1 MNTLTNEMKH
11 RRSLTWFSGDFVKP
25 QRWVTSEIMKILNT
39 PGNYTRNDCPEFT
52 YTVTEMPET
61 KKIIKTSSILR
72 KSEKY
77 KLYYQINMQLNVIM
91 SNNLKQIWQ
100 LFEGLGVEGE
110 REKKRCLTK
119 QQHHNDRGN
128 VTLGKTLT
136 KKFDKEWKWVIN
148 H

>member
-1 MNTLTNEMKH
+1 M
-11 RRSLTWFSGDFVKP
+11 
-25 QRWVTSEIMKILNT
+25 
-39 PGNYTRNDCPEFT
+39 
-52 YTVTEMPET
+52 
-61 KKIIKTSSILR
+61 R

-91 SNNLKQIWQ
+91 SNNLKQSWQ

-136 KKFDKEWKWVIN
+136 KKFDKEWK
-148 H
+148 

>member
-1 MNTLTNEMKH
+1 MIAQSLHTL
-11 RRSLTWFSGDFVKP
+11 SL
-25 QRWVTSEIMKILNT
+25 
-39 PGNYTRNDCPEFT
+39 
-52 YTVTEMPET
+52 TEMPET
-61 KKIIKTSSILR
+61 QKIIKTSSILG

-136 KKFDKEWKWVIN
+136 KKFDKEWK
-148 H
+148 

>member
-39 PGNYTRNDCPEFT
+39 PGNYTRNVQSLHT
-52 YTVTEMPET
+52 LSLTEMPET
-61 KKIIKTSSILR
+61 QKIIKTSSILR

-91 SNNLKQIWQ
+91 SNNSKQIWQ

-110 REKKRCLTK
+110 REKKEM
-119 QQHHNDRGN
+119 
-128 VTLGKTLT
+128 
-136 KKFDKEWKWVIN
+136 FDKSNSITMTEETWLLAR

>member
-1 MNTLTNEMKH
+1 M
-11 RRSLTWFSGDFVKP
+11 
-25 QRWVTSEIMKILNT
+25 IAKILHT
-39 PGNYTRNDCPEFT
+39 LSL
-52 YTVTEMPET
+52 TEMPET
-61 KKIIKTSSILR
+61 QKIIKTSSILR

-91 SNNLKQIWQ
+91 SNNSKQIWQ

-136 KKFDKEWKWVIN
+136 KKLDKEWK
-148 H
+148 